1 MPIHPFDFKL
11 QADVFS
17 TPRGREIFA
26 ETSRIRNWL
35 DFEAA
40 LALSQAELGIIPA
53 AAARIIQNKAR
64 LDNLD
69 LAAIAGEY
77 TRNRNSLMPV
87 IKALRQVCGSAG
99 EFVHYGVT
107 TQDVIDSGQ
116 IIALKQVLKIIK
128 DNLFQIED
136 ILLDMARRYRD
147 QAMIG
152 RTHSQQAVPITFGL
166 KSAVWLSEL
175 GRYCQRLEELRP
187 RLLKG
192 QLSGAVGTMS
202 ALGEQGREVAR
213 LTMGRL
219 GLGVST
225 VSWHTSRDNIAET
238 SCFFAM
244 LSATA
249 AKIANEIFQLGKT
262 EIMELRESPPKGQAA
277 GSSTMPH
284 KRNPVICERIAAM
297 NSHIRSLS
305 GVIMEAMIHEDERDP
320 RALWSEW
327 LAVPQISVYTM
338 TVLQYLQ
345 EVLSNLEVNP
355 DAMRQNL
362 FRQKEMILSEWLLF
376 RLSAVM
382 GKNRAHEVLNPLV
395 KRALAENESLKDL
408 LSATPE
414 IKAVLSS
421 ADLNN
426 LDHPEKYTGLAS
438 RIVDDVIMETAALRQ
453 GNRAGGNHEPL

>member
-1 MPIHPFDFKL
+1 MAIHPFDFKL

-17 TPRGREIFA
+17 TPEGRDIFA
-26 ETSRIRNWL
+26 ETSRIQNWL

-53 AAARIIQNKAR
+53 AAAGIIQDNAR
-64 LDNLD
+64 LSRLD
-69 LAAIAGEY
+69 EAAIAEEY

-87 IKALRQVCGSAG
+87 IKALRQACGSAG
-99 EFVHYGVT
+99 EFVHYGAT

-128 DNLFQIED
+128 NNLLQIED
-136 ILLDMARRYRD
+136 LLINMARRYRN

-166 KSAVWLSEL
+166 KTAVWLSEL
-175 GRYCQRLEELRP
+175 GRHCQRLEELKP

-192 QLSGAVGTMS
+192 QLSGAVGTMA
-202 ALGEQGREVAR
+202 ALGNQGREVAR

-219 GLGVST
+219 GLGIST
-225 VSWHTSRDNIAET
+225 VSWHTSRDNIAEAG
-238 SCFFAM
+238 CFFAM

-262 EIMELRESPPKGQAA
+262 EIMELRESPPSGKSA

-284 KRNPVICERIAAM
+284 KRNPVICERIAAI

-327 LAVPQISVYTM
+327 LAVPQIAVYTL
-338 TVLQYLQ
+338 TSLQYLQ

-362 FRQKEMILSEWLLF
+362 LSHKEMILSEWLLF

-382 GKNRAHEVLNPLV
+382 GKKRAHEALSPLI
-395 KRALAENESLKDL
+395 KRAQAEKQSLKDL
-408 LSATPE
+408 LSAAPE
-414 IKAVLSS
+414 IKAVLSP
-421 ADLNN
+421 ADLSN
-426 LDHPEKYTGLAS
+426 LDHPENYTGLAA
-438 RIVDDVIMETAALRQ
+438 RIVDDAIMEAAARRR
-453 GNRAGGNHEPL
+453 GNRAGGNHESR

>member
-17 TPRGREIFA
+17 TPKGRDIFA
-26 ETSRIRNWL
+26 ETSRIQNWL

-53 AAARIIQNKAR
+53 AAATVIQDKAR
-64 LDNLD
+64 LTSLD
-69 LAAIAGEY
+69 MTAIADEY

-87 IKALRQVCGSAG
+87 IKALRQACGSAG
-99 EFVHYGVT
+99 EFVHYGAT

-128 DNLFQIED
+128 DNLLQIED
-136 ILLDMARRYRD
+136 LLLDMARRYRD
-147 QAMIG
+147 QVMIG
-152 RTHSQQAVPITFGL
+152 RTHSQQAAPITFGL
-166 KSAVWLSEL
+166 KTAVWLSEL
-175 GRYCQRLEELRP
+175 GRHIQRLEQLKP

-192 QLSGAVGTMS
+192 QLSGAVGAMS
-202 ALGEQGREVAR
+202 ALGDQGRELAR
-213 LTMGRL
+213 LTMDRL

-225 VSWHTSRDNIAET
+225 ASWHTSRDNIAET
-238 SCFFAM
+238 ACFFAM

-249 AKIANEIFQLGKT
+249 AKIGNEIFQLGKT
-262 EIMELRESPPKGQAA
+262 EIMELRESPPSGKSA

-305 GVIMEAMIHEDERDP
+305 GVIMEAMIHENERDP

-338 TVLQYLQ
+338 TTLQYLQ
-345 EVLSNLEVNP
+345 EVLSNLEVKP
-355 DAMRQNL
+355 DAMRKNL
-362 FRQKEMILSEWLLF
+362 LCHKELILSEWLLF
-376 RLSAVM
+376 RLSTVM
-382 GKNRAHEVLNPLV
+382 GKRRAQEALTPLV
-395 KRALAENESLKDL
+395 KRAEAEGRSLKDL
-408 LSATPE
+408 LSADPE
-414 IKAVLSS
+414 IKDVLSP

-426 LDHPEKYTGLAS
+426 LDQPENYTGLAAQ
-438 RIVDDVIMETAALRQ
+438 IVDDVIMETTARRQNRLR
-453 GNRAGGNHEPL
+453 GNP